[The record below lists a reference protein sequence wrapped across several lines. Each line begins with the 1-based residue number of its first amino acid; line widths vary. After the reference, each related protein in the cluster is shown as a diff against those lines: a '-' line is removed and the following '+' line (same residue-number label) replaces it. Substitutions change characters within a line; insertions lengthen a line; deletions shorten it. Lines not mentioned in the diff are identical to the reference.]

1 MKKMKI
7 CLVGILT
14 LMLSLFCFVA
24 CGGVAGTYKFSYMEM
39 AGVKYEAG
47 SEIPML
53 GAFTEDSY
61 VIELKDDGTASISMN
76 MMGMTESVEGTWTET
91 DGKVSIEIAGEAQE
105 VTIDGNT
112 MTIGVVGLGEAK
124 MVLEK

>member
-1 MKKMKI
+1 MKKI
-7 CLVGILT
+7 
-14 LMLSLFCFVA
+14 LSLALVLVFALSCFVA

-47 SEIPML
+47 SEIPVL

-61 VIELKDDGTASISMN
+61 VIELKDDGTAVISVN
-76 MMGMTESVEGTWTET
+76 MMGMTQSMEGTWEEA

-105 VTIDGNT
+105 VAIDGNT
-112 MTIGVVGLGEAK
+112 MTIGVDGLGEAK

>member
-24 CGGVAGTYKFSYMEM
+24 CGVTGTYKFSYMEI

-47 SEIPML
+47 SEIPMV
-53 GAFTEDSY
+53 GSFDEDSY
-61 VIELKDDGTASISMN
+61 VVTLESDGTAVISMN
-76 MMGMTESVEGTWTET
+76 IMGMTEETTCTWEEAE
-91 DGKVSIEIAGEAQE
+91 DGKVIFKEGDIEVATA
-105 VTIDGNT
+105 TIDG
-112 MTIGVVGLGEAK
+112 GEMIIDATGMGK
-124 MVLEK
+124 IVLSK